1 MKPDD
6 LPRSPVPRLLPV
18 LAGGLAAAVTFANRG
33 FVVDDAYIP
42 LAYARTLA
50 TGGGYRFSPG
60 GPIADGVTPLPWAPL
75 LVPVV
80 AACQGD
86 LNRALGVVRV
96 LGALAFVAGI
106 ALLAR
111 ALAQPKWMQNA
122 PVLIAAAALPCT
134 MHAVSGLEMPLFFLL
149 AVIAASERRPLYAA
163 AAAGLAA
170 TLRPEF
176 APAALLAAA
185 VSPWSSA
192 TGARGAVLAVS
203 SPPLAV
209 PRRRAYAVLLA
220 AAPPAIVVALRL
232 ALFGHP
238 VPLAVA
244 AKPSDLSHGFLYLA
258 ASMVVGAL
266 PAFLLDARGLLGRGA
281 AGAPDGRTLRALV
294 TVLVHGVVVV
304 FVGGDW
310 MPFGRF
316 FVPMVPSLVVLGT
329 ACMMHA
335 GGGGDGGPAKTGD
348 RVSALFRAALAAFLV
363 LASQFGA
370 GRGGR
375 HVLADRLALIEQMT
389 PVFATST
396 RVAALDVGW
405 VSAAFPG
412 RIVDLA
418 GLTDPEIAV
427 LGGGHTSKRVDLAML
442 DERQVDTLL
451 FYGRPDARY
460 GVLPARVVE
469 QRLYGDARFDE
480 QFVWE
485 RFVPLGATGFGYG
498 VFRATKKR

>member
-6 LPRSPVPRLLPV
+6 SPPSPVPRLLPV

-42 LAYARTLA
+42 LAYARMLA

-80 AACQGD
+80 AACHGD
-86 LNRALGVVRV
+86 LNRALSVVRV
-96 LGALAFVAGI
+96 IGAVAFVAGI

-111 ALAQPKWMQNA
+111 AVAQPKWLQNA
-122 PVLIAAAALPCT
+122 PVLVAAAALPCT
-134 MHAVSGLEMPLFFLL
+134 MHAVAGLEMPLFFLL
-149 AVIAASERRPLYAA
+149 AVAAASERRPLYAA
-163 AAAGLAA
+163 AFAGIAA

-176 APAALLAAA
+176 APAAIVAAA
-185 VSPWSSA
+185 VSPPQWA
-192 TGARGAVLAVS
+192 TGARAA
-203 SPPLAV
+203 
-209 PRRRAYAVLLA
+209 LLA
-220 AAPPAIVVALRL
+220 AVPPAIVVVLRL

-244 AKPSDLSHGFLYLA
+244 AKPSDLSHGFMYLA

-266 PAFLLDARGLLGRGA
+266 PVFLLDARGLLGRGA

-294 TVLVHGVVVV
+294 TVVVHGVVVV

-316 FVPMVPSLVVLGT
+316 FVPMVPPLVVLGT
-329 ACMMHA
+329 ACMMHVDA
-335 GGGGDGGPAKTGD
+335 GR
-348 RVSALFRAALAAFLV
+348 RVSTLVRTVLAAFLV
-363 LASQFGA
+363 VVSQFGA

-375 HVLADRLALIEQMT
+375 HVLADRRALIEQMA
-389 PVFATST
+389 PVVATSS
-396 RVAALDVGW
+396 RVAALDIGW
-405 VSAAFPG
+405 LSAAFGG

-427 LGGGHTSKRVDLAML
+427 LAGGHTSKHVDLAML
-442 DERQVDTLL
+442 EERQVDTLL
-451 FYGRPDARY
+451 FYGKPDARY

-469 QRLYGDARFDE
+469 QRIYGDARFDE

>member
-6 LPRSPVPRLLPV
+6 SPPSPVPRLVPA

-42 LAYARTLA
+42 LAYARMLA

-80 AACQGD
+80 AVCHGD
-86 LNRALGVVRV
+86 LNRALAIVR
-96 LGALAFVAGI
+96 LMGAVAFVAGI

-111 ALAQPKWMQNA
+111 AVAQPKWLQNA
-122 PVLIAAAALPCT
+122 PVLVAAAALPCT

-149 AVIAASERRPLYAA
+149 AVVAASERRPLYAA
-163 AAAGLAA
+163 AFAGIAA

-176 APAALLAAA
+176 APAAILAAA
-185 VSPWSSA
+185 VSPRPWA
-192 TGARGAVLAVS
+192 TGV
-203 SPPLAV
+203 
-209 PRRRAYAVLLA
+209 RAALLA
-220 AAPPAIVVALRL
+220 AAPPAVVLVLRL

-266 PAFLLDARGLLGRGA
+266 PVFLLDARGLLGRGA
-281 AGAPDGRTLRALV
+281 DGRTLRALV
-294 TVLVHGVVVV
+294 TVVVHGVVVV

-329 ACMMHA
+329 ACVMHA
-335 GGGGDGGPAKTGD
+335 RGGGDGGPAKTGD
-348 RVSALFRAALAAFLV
+348 RVSALFRTALAAFLV
-363 LASQFGA
+363 LASQLGA

-389 PVFATST
+389 PVFATSS
-396 RVAALDVGW
+396 RVAALDIGW
-405 VSAAFPG
+405 LSAAFGG

-427 LGGGHTSKRVDLAML
+427 LAGGHTSKHVDLAML
-442 DERQVDTLL
+442 EERQVDTLL
-451 FYGRPDARY
+451 FYGKSDPRY